1 MDGSVRGRPDA
12 DEPASELTFFR
23 GNRPGDVGAFFAE
36 RLERVAQRQL
46 REMAASD
53 ITSQAAFATPMAVCG
68 LTTRAASPIKT
79 TRPKDM

>member
-23 GNRPGDVGAFFAE
+23 GNRPGDVE